1 MSAAISLDMGAY
13 HYAQSLMA
21 IGLMFQAASGSLAQQ
36 HAEIEQAKAE
46 YDRHIEAGGEP
57 IGEWEDGYCL
67 WDQEKVYRLEQLA
80 IEDALEELRVA
91 TAIAVYHIW
100 ERNIP
105 NPLRKKRRTHAQLIT
120 DAGLAGVNLHPD
132 IDALCF
138 AANYFKHGTDT
149 WRQKLLE
156 HRSKRFRGVSVRAR
170 GVISGVGDGVFRG
183 GACPTPECGV
193 AGGHRVH
200 RYGGVCTLQP

>member
-156 HRSKRFRGVSVRAR
+156 HRSKRFRGDALTKDWDAEWVRRLHITDGDVKWFLELAKVSQRP
-170 GVISGVGDGVFRG
+170 ISS
-183 GACPTPECGV
+183 PLS
-193 AGGHRVH
+193 
-200 RYGGVCTLQP
+200 CTE